1 MEEMWRSFMLELG
14 IWAIPVSLLVNTL
27 VNLIGF
33 LPSVFMTTT
42 NVWLWG
48 AWWGGVL
55 SWSAEVLGA
64 MLAFVLYQRGVRM
77 LPQKYKNRWQWLQSI
92 HSQPEWRQWIM
103 LTAARLIP
111 WIPTG
116 AVNLF
121 AVWAGTRFFIFSSS
135 TALGK
140 IPSIALET
148 GAGYGFI
155 KLIQLF

>member
-1 MEEMWRSFMLELG
+1 MEEMWRNILLELG
-14 IWAIPVSLLVNTL
+14 IWAIPVSLLINTL
-27 VNLIGF
+27 VNLTGF
-33 LPSVFMTTT
+33 LPSIFMTAT

-55 SWSAEVLGA
+55 SWTAEVLGA

-77 LPQKYKNRWQWLQSI
+77 LPRKYRNRWHWLESI
-92 HSQPEWRQWIM
+92 QC
-103 LTAARLIP
+103 TAAMAAMDPACYCPAGALDSDR
-111 WIPTG
+111 

-121 AVWAGTRFFIFSSS
+121 AVWAETRFFIFSSS

-155 KLIQLF
+155 QWIQLF